1 MSRQPSVHT
10 VPWLRLMAAVAGVVL
25 ITSARIPQVSG
36 QPAYYA
42 GKTIEVIVPFAPGGA
57 TDVGAR
63 FAAPF
68 LEKHIAGNPRVTV
81 RNVPGGGSMLGAS
94 FFAANAKPD
103 GLTLLCSTS
112 STTFP
117 YMFGHPSARYDLSK
131 MRVAMALAFG
141 PVVYVAPRTGVRK
154 PADLLK
160 PGEPLVYGG
169 IGAAASDL
177 PVLLAFE
184 VLGLSV
190 KTVLG
195 FEGRGPI
202 RLAFERGETNL
213 DFQFTPVYLTQ
224 VVPLVRERK
233 AIPLFTG
240 GFPNER
246 GELITRDTV
255 VPDLPSVFEV
265 YRDIHGRKPAGPRWK
280 AYETASALTFV
291 YGLIWWAP
299 EGTPP
304 DALKAIGDA
313 VDRMNGDREFQDR
326 AQAVTGGYPFR
337 RGDAVERGVQKAM
350 RPTLDVTKYI
360 TDLLRDKYGVRF

>member
-1 MSRQPSVHT
+1 MIRDRGQWVMVGVAMAVLLVALPSA
-10 VPWLRLMAAVAGVVL
+10 PAQSQA
-25 ITSARIPQVSG
+25 
-36 QPAYYA
+36 AYYA
-42 GKTIEVIVPFAPGGA
+42 GKSIEVIVPFAPGGA
-57 TDVGAR
+57 ADVGAR

-94 FFAANAKPD
+94 FFAANARPD
-103 GLTLLCSTS
+103 GLMLMCTTS
-112 STTFP
+112 STVFP
-117 YMFGHPSARYDLSK
+117 YLFGHPSARYDLSK
-131 MRVAMALAFG
+131 MRVAMTLAFG
-141 PVVYVAPRTGVRK
+141 PVVYVSPRTGVRK

-169 IGAAASDL
+169 IAATGSDL
-177 PVLLAFE
+177 PVLVAFE
-184 VLGLSV
+184 LLKLNV

-224 VVPLVRERK
+224 VVPLVKEAK
-233 AIPLFTG
+233 AVPIMTG

-246 GELITRDTV
+246 GELVSRDPV

-265 YRDIHGRKPAGPRWK
+265 YRELYGSRPAGPRWR
-280 AYETASALTFV
+280 AYEAASVLTFT
-291 YGLIWWAP
+291 YGLTWWAP

-304 DALKAIGDA
+304 DALRAIYEA
-313 VDRMNGDREFQDR
+313 ADRINADRDFQER
-326 AQAVTGGYPFR
+326 GKSVTGGYPLR
-337 RGDAVERGVQKAM
+337 RGDTVERAVQKAM
-350 RPTLDVTKYI
+350 RPTLDVTKYL